1 MIGGYAMFYVISGK
15 TLWRGLLFIL
25 AAALILWLAWNSFD
39 SGIGVP
45 SGGIVLWPKWLPG
58 KGTSQPAEDDKGLPG
73 IDKDYQGEM
82 VQPEG
87 STEEPAAPAERLQ
100 PDAPDDPGLAAGND
114 GLFTIIGDEL
124 VDEYLPANPVYGE
137 DYTLA
142 VPTAGHLTVSVQP
155 LSRRDSFSEFR
166 WERDRSRSRQLEALQ
181 GIITDLS
188 SSEEQRTAAQER
200 LLEIMAGSE
209 VEMELEGLLMAQ
221 GLPDAVVVLSE
232 GGAAV
237 MVDTVLTE
245 EEAARVGD
253 TVSSM
258 TGMSLEKIRIID
270 HRS

>member
-1 MIGGYAMFYVISGK
+1 M
-15 TLWRGLLFIL
+15 
-25 AAALILWLAWNSFD
+25 
-39 SGIGVP
+39 
-45 SGGIVLWPKWLPG
+45 
-58 KGTSQPAEDDKGLPG
+58 
-73 IDKDYQGEM
+73 
-82 VQPEG
+82 
-87 STEEPAAPAERLQ
+87 
-100 PDAPDDPGLAAGND
+100 
-114 GLFTIIGDEL
+114 
-124 VDEYLPANPVYGE
+124 
-137 DYTLA
+137 A